1 MNYFL
6 LLPFLIQLIFSSLFS
21 PSLPTD
27 VSVQILGLNDFHGQL
42 NTTSILHGKAV
53 GRADYIAAYI
63 QSYRDKNPNTLL
75 VHTGDMIGG
84 SPPISALFHDEPTME
99 FLNYLQFD
107 VGTVGNHEFDKGPI
121 ALQQLISGEL
131 TTQKNSFS
139 FSGSSFPY
147 VCANVLDSSTKKP
160 LFSPYTI
167 KWIDGIPIAFIGVVT
182 KDTPFLTMHTNMSS
196 VLFLD
201 EASSINSH
209 VRQLQKKGIHAF
221 VILAHLGGNTTG
233 GNTNGALAD
242 LANQL
247 DTDVDIIFGGHSHS
261 YINGNVNGKLLVQ
274 AYSYGKAFSNV
285 TVTLN
290 RQTKNITKKEA
301 TIVPVYQNALSP
313 DLHIKK
319 RIDSYTSKI
328 HSKVDE
334 QLGVTEY
341 ELTRDQNEHGE
352 SKLGTFLAIAQRQTM
367 QADIA
372 FVNPGSIRHN
382 LQKGKI
388 TWEDTFLIQPFGN
401 PLIKMELSGK
411 EIRTVLQEQ
420 WQDDTRI
427 LQVSGIRYSWKN
439 NVIQAISLENGTP
452 LQDDQTYSVVVN
464 SFLANGGDKFTTFK
478 GGRNRTEGPSDQEA
492 FANYIRSISHI
503 DTFPQNFIQKIY

>member
-6 LLPFLIQLIFSSLFS
+6 LLSFLIKLIFSALFS
-21 PSLPTD
+21 PSPPTD

-42 NTTSILHGKAV
+42 NTTSTLHGKAV
-53 GRADYIAAYI
+53 GRADYVAAYI
-63 QSYRDKNPNTLL
+63 ESYRDKNHNTLL

-99 FLNYLQFD
+99 FLNNLQFD
-107 VGTVGNHEFDKGPI
+107 IGTIGNHEFDRGPD
-121 ALQQLISGEL
+121 ALQQLISGHSSTEA
-131 TTQKNSFS
+131 NS

-147 VCANVLDSSTKKP
+147 VCANVLDSSTKQT
-160 LFSPYTI
+160 LFPPYII

-182 KDTPFLTMHTNMSS
+182 KDTPFLTMHTDMSS

-201 EASSINSH
+201 EASSINSYVH
-209 VRQLQKKGIHAF
+209 QLQKKGIHAF

-233 GNTNGALAD
+233 GNTNGALAA

-290 RQTKNITKKEA
+290 HQTKDITKKYA
-301 TIVPVYQNALSP
+301 TIVPVYQNAISP
-313 DLHIKK
+313 DLHTKNW
-319 RIDSYTSKI
+319 IDSYASKI
-328 HSKVDE
+328 QSKVDE

-341 ELTRDQNEHGE
+341 ELTRNQNEHGE

-411 EIRTVLQEQ
+411 EIRNVLQEQ
-420 WQDDTRI
+420 WQGETRI

-439 NVIQAISLENGTP
+439 NVIQTISLENGRP

-464 SFLANGGDKFTTFK
+464 SFLANGGDKFITFK
-478 GGRNRTEGPSDQEA
+478 TGRNRIKGPTDQEA
-492 FANYIRSISHI
+492 FANFIRSTSHI
-503 DTFPQNFIQKIY
+503 NTLPQNFIQKNY

>member
-1 MNYFL
+1 MNSFL
-6 LLPFLIQLIFSSLFS
+6 LLPFLIKLIFLFLFPS
-21 PSLPTD
+21 SLPTD
-27 VSVQILGLNDFHGQL
+27 VSVQILSLNDFHGQL
-42 NTTSILHGKAV
+42 NTTSTLHGKAV

-63 QSYRDKNPNTLL
+63 QSYRNKNPNTLL

-84 SPPISALFHDEPTME
+84 SPPISALFHDKPTME
-99 FLNYLQFD
+99 FLNHLQFD
-107 VGTVGNHEFDKGPI
+107 VGTLGNHEFDKGPVT
-121 ALQQLISGEL
+121 LKELISGET
-131 TTQKNSFS
+131 TTQTNS

-147 VCANVLDSSTKKP
+147 ICANVLNSSTQQP
-160 LFSPYTI
+160 LFPPYTI
-167 KWIDGIPIAFIGVVT
+167 KWVDGIPIAFIGVVT

-201 EASSINSH
+201 EASSINSYVH
-209 VRQLQKKGIHAF
+209 QLQKKGIHAF

-290 RQTKNITKKEA
+290 RKTKDITKKGA
-301 TIVPVYQNALSP
+301 TIVPIYQHALPP
-313 DLHIKK
+313 DLHTKNWIN
-319 RIDSYTSKI
+319 SYASKI
-328 HSKVDE
+328 QTKVDE

-341 ELTRDQNEHGE
+341 ELTRGQNAHGE
-352 SKLGTFLAIAQRQTM
+352 SKLGTLIAIAQRQSM
-367 QADIA
+367 QADIS

-401 PLIKMELSGK
+401 PLIKMDLSGK
-411 EIRTVLQEQ
+411 EIRNALQEQ
-420 WQDDTRI
+420 WKDETRM
-427 LQVSGIRYSWKN
+427 LQISGIRYNWKN
-439 NVIQAISLENGTP
+439 NLIEAISLENGTP
-452 LQDDQTYSVVVN
+452 LQDDQIYSVVTN
-464 SFLANGGDKFTTFK
+464 SFLANGGDKFMTFK
-478 GGRNRTEGPSDQEA
+478 AGRNRTEGPTDQEA